1 MNKYIVKIQETN
13 YITHNVKRFVVE
25 KPKGYHFVPGQATDV
40 SINLPEWKDELRPFT
55 YTCLTD
61 SPYLEF
67 MIKTYR
73 DHKGVTNMLGQ
84 IEKGAELIIHDVF
97 GAIQYQG
104 KGTFIAGGAGITPF
118 IAIFRDLHKKN
129 ELKGNKL
136 FFSNKTLSD
145 VILED
150 ELTKMLKADFV
161 KIFTREKSIGLISGR
176 IDKKFLAEKIT
187 DPNEKF
193 YICGPDPF
201 VQDISKLLLQIG
213 ASSQSVV
220 FEE

>member
-1 MNKYIVKIQETN
+1 M
-13 YITHNVKRFVVE
+13 
-25 KPKGYHFVPGQATDV
+25 
-40 SINLPEWKDELRPFT
+40 
-55 YTCLTD
+55 
-61 SPYLEF
+61 
-67 MIKTYR
+67 
-73 DHKGVTNMLGQ
+73 
-84 IEKGAELIIHDVF
+84 
-97 GAIQYQG
+97 
-104 KGTFIAGGAGITPF
+104 
-118 IAIFRDLHKKN
+118 
-129 ELKGNKL
+129 
-136 FFSNKTLSD
+136 SD

>member
-55 YTCLTD
+55 FTCLTD

-67 MIKTYR
+67 MIKTYK
-73 DHKGVTNMLGQ
+73 DHKGVTNLLGQ
-84 IEKGAELIIHDVF
+84 IEKGAELIIYDVF

-118 IAIFRDLHKKN
+118 IAIFRDLHKKM
-129 ELKGNKL
+129 
-136 FFSNKTLSD
+136 S
-145 VILED
+145 
-150 ELTKMLKADFV
+150 
-161 KIFTREKSIGLISGR
+161 
-176 IDKKFLAEKIT
+176 
-187 DPNEKF
+187 
-193 YICGPDPF
+193 
-201 VQDISKLLLQIG
+201 
-213 ASSQSVV
+213 
-220 FEE
+220 